1 MTLAAVFEAMN
12 GGCHPFPKLAGT
24 VMLLLMLLKTSEI
37 LLFVVVTRGS
47 GGGENCICF
56 FGKNM
61 ELYGIYR
68 GTCACF

>member
-47 GGGENCICF
+47 GGGEKLHMF
-56 FGKNM
+56 FWK
-61 ELYGIYR
+61 EHGIIWNL
-68 GTCACF
+68 